1 MVDRIQCVSVLWITH
16 DQPTDD
22 TDDDRTVPAGTYLEF
37 KGIDIISVD
46 LDTRLVYN
54 ATSSGDWINLA
65 RELGQIGNFFP

>member
-1 MVDRIQCVSVLWITH
+1 MVDRIQCVSESLIASYHV
-16 DQPTDD
+16 TDD
-22 TDDDRTVPAGTYLEF
+22 CRTVPAGTYLEF

-46 LDTRLVYN
+46 LDTMLVYN